1 MDFCCSHQCPALP
14 ARRSSTAS
22 TQCRFEKLQAK
33 PGFLLFI
40 LPCFVAARPLS
51 ANHDKYLPYVYAL
64 VAKRVVRRFAL
75 FRPSGILFLSLIILG
90 CEILSCQD
98 KMRQI
103 NCTVEK
109 PEPASS
115 RKRRALIQRVGMEL
129 GRQLSTVSI
138 FFHQSIATKL
148 GINVTDTRCFE
159 LMSRYAQGPL
169 TAGDLARHTGLT
181 TGAVTGI
188 LDRLEKAGLVE
199 RFRDSSDRRKVFVRP
214 RLDALQRVGR
224 LYQGLAAASLKH
236 ASGYSTKELELIKS
250 YLEGSLQVLRDQA
263 AKLG

>member
-1 MDFCCSHQCPALP
+1 
-14 ARRSSTAS
+14 
-22 TQCRFEKLQAK
+22 
-33 PGFLLFI
+33 
-40 LPCFVAARPLS
+40 
-51 ANHDKYLPYVYAL
+51 
-64 VAKRVVRRFAL
+64 
-75 FRPSGILFLSLIILG
+75 
-90 CEILSCQD
+90 
-98 KMRQI
+98 MRHT

-214 RLDALQRVGR
+214 RLEALQRVGR

>member
-1 MDFCCSHQCPALP
+1 MDRHTAP
-14 ARRSSTAS
+14 RSKR
-22 TQCRFEKLQAK
+22 QEL
-33 PGFLLFI
+33 I
-40 LPCFVAARPLS
+40 L
-51 ANHDKYLPYVYAL
+51 
-64 VAKRVVRRFAL
+64 
-75 FRPSGILFLSLIILG
+75 
-90 CEILSCQD
+90 
-98 KMRQI
+98 
-103 NCTVEK
+103 
-109 PEPASS
+109 
-115 RKRRALIQRVGMEL
+115 RVGMEL
-129 GRQLSTVSI
+129 GRELSTVSI

-214 RLDALQRVGR
+214 CLEALQRVGR

-236 ASGYSTKELELIKS
+236 ASSYSTKELELVKS
-250 YLEGSLQVLRDQA
+250 YLEGSLQVLRDQTT
-263 AKLG
+263 KLG

>member
-1 MDFCCSHQCPALP
+1 
-14 ARRSSTAS
+14 
-22 TQCRFEKLQAK
+22 
-33 PGFLLFI
+33 
-40 LPCFVAARPLS
+40 
-51 ANHDKYLPYVYAL
+51 
-64 VAKRVVRRFAL
+64 
-75 FRPSGILFLSLIILG
+75 
-90 CEILSCQD
+90 
-98 KMRQI
+98 MRQI

-109 PEPASS
+109 PEPASP
-115 RKRRALIQRVGMEL
+115 RKRQALIQRVGMEL
-129 GRQLSTVSI
+129 GRELSTVSI

-214 RLDALQRVGR
+214 CLEALQRVGR

-236 ASGYSTKELELIKS
+236 ASGYSTKELELVKS

>member
-1 MDFCCSHQCPALP
+1 
-14 ARRSSTAS
+14 
-22 TQCRFEKLQAK
+22 
-33 PGFLLFI
+33 
-40 LPCFVAARPLS
+40 
-51 ANHDKYLPYVYAL
+51 
-64 VAKRVVRRFAL
+64 
-75 FRPSGILFLSLIILG
+75 
-90 CEILSCQD
+90 
-98 KMRQI
+98 MRHI

-109 PEPASS
+109 PEPASP
-115 RKRRALIQRVGMEL
+115 RKRQALIQRVGMEL
-129 GRQLSTVSI
+129 GRELSTVSI

-214 RLDALQRVGR
+214 CLEALQRVGR
-224 LYQGLAAASLKH
+224 LYQGLATASLKH
-236 ASGYSTKELELIKS
+236 ASGYSTKELELIKD

-263 AKLG
+263 AKFS